1 MDKPKI
7 GFFHAIKNARANF
20 QRLPAEAKTSYYLG
34 GGLLIVLLAL
44 VINFVVPES
53 EKKLQLPN
61 QGASQS
67 KRKGQNV
74 ADPDAVIPST
84 LAEEILDNRKQIQ
97 SQSQVVFN
105 RYEETNSKLEK
116 KKSQFLES
124 LDVDLTPLNA
134 TEEVKEEVTSEDAIV
149 KADEDVRP
157 NEKQVVDK
165 FLGEV
170 NQPDLEDQG
179 ENDGSSSTSS
189 YSVQALLSNPDIMQ
203 AWANSIVESD
213 KRALNSSNVL
223 ERGRTVVFSDKDDNE
238 KPINASLGGTEE
250 QNADAETNEY
260 MGDDFQP
267 GRVFLAR
274 IDGFIES
281 DTDTPFVRLKPV
293 EGPKD
298 WVDDA
303 IFLAQPQL
311 VEGKGYLIN
320 VKKVTYKNAEDIGRK
335 ITKLFDESQFDVC
348 TIFYNKF
355 KNVISQIPQEQ
366 QIIPIKNKEN
376 KKNKDS
382 DIFYEFEPEENE
394 ILKDLLPRNISTQI
408 FKAILENAASEQGS
422 RMTAMDNATR
432 NAGDLVEKLTINYNR
447 SRQAAITKELIEI
460 ISGAESL

>member
-7 GFFHAIKNARANF
+7 GIVHAIKTARANF

-74 ADPDAVIPST
+74 ADPDAVIPSS

-124 LDVDLTPLNA
+124 LDVDLTPLN
-134 TEEVKEEVTSEDAIV
+134 TTNEIEDEVTSEVVVVEAGD
-149 KADEDVRP
+149 DVRP
-157 NEKQVVDK
+157 NEKKVVDK

-170 NQPDLEDQG
+170 KQPDVEVQG
-179 ENDGSSSTSS
+179 GNDVSSSTSS
-189 YSVQALLSNPDIMQ
+189 YSVQALLSNPDIMK

-213 KRALNSSNVL
+213 KKALSNSKVQ
-223 ERGRTVVFSDKDDNE
+223 ERGRTVVFSYKDESEN
-238 KPINASLGGTEE
+238 PISAATNGSEV
-250 QNADAETNEY
+250 QNTDAEINEY

-298 WVDDA
+298 WVEDA

-311 VEGKGYLIN
+311 IEGKGYLIN
-320 VKKVTYKNAEDIGRK
+320 VKKVTYKN
-335 ITKLFDESQFDVC
+335 Q
-348 TIFYNKF
+348 
-355 KNVISQIPQEQ
+355 
-366 QIIPIKNKEN
+366 
-376 KKNKDS
+376 S
-382 DIFYEFEPEENE
+382 DNFEGVVVTPDD
-394 ILKDLLPRNISTQI
+394 KRS
-408 FKAILENAASEQGS
+408 AILVDDIES
-422 RMTAMDNATR
+422 RELQR
-432 NAGDLVEKLTINYNR
+432 LGYLVGGGFLSGLNILANR
-447 SRQAAITKELIEI
+447 VGTTVSNQNGTVSNVEI
-460 ISGAESL
+460 DKESLAVSALGGVGVRGENYLYQKLEQTKDNYIIDKNRLVGIMVVSKPTMQWLPDLNNQSVY

>member
-7 GFFHAIKNARANF
+7 GLFHAIKNARANF

-44 VINFVVPES
+44 VINFIVPES

-74 ADPDAVIPST
+74 ADPDAVIPSS

-134 TEEVKEEVTSEDAIV
+134 SEEVKEEVTSEVAVV
-149 KADEDVRP
+149 KAVEDVRP
-157 NEKQVVDK
+157 NEKKVVDK

-170 NQPDLEDQG
+170 NQPGLEEQG
-179 ENDGSSSTSS
+179 ENDASSSTSS
-189 YSVQALLSNPDIMQ
+189 YSVQALLTNPDIMK

-213 KRALNSSNVL
+213 KRVLNSSKVL
-223 ERGRTVVFSDKDDNE
+223 ERGRTVVFSNTDDNE
-238 KPINASLGGTEE
+238 KPINASIGGSEE
-250 QNADAETNEY
+250 QNTDAETNEY

-298 WVDDA
+298 WVEDA

-320 VKKVTYKNAEDIGRK
+320 VKKVTYKN
-335 ITKLFDESQFDVC
+335 Q
-348 TIFYNKF
+348 
-355 KNVISQIPQEQ
+355 
-366 QIIPIKNKEN
+366 
-376 KKNKDS
+376 S
-382 DIFYEFEPEENE
+382 DNFEGVVVTPDD
-394 ILKDLLPRNISTQI
+394 KRS
-408 FKAILENAASEQGS
+408 AILVDEIES
-422 RMTAMDNATR
+422 RELQR
-432 NAGDLVEKLTINYNR
+432 LGYLVGGGFLSGLNILANR
-447 SRQAAITKELIEI
+447 VGTTVSNQNGTVSNVEI
-460 ISGAESL
+460 DKESLAVSALGGVGVRGENYLYQKLEQTKDNYIIDKNRLVGIMVVSKPTMQWLPDLNNQSVY